1 MRIEKDSLGER
12 EVPEEAY
19 WGVHSLRS
27 TENFDVAGETL
38 PIEITYGMVK
48 LKWACA
54 LANLDLGLL
63 SSEKAAAINRA
74 CERVLTGDFDHE
86 FVVDVFQA
94 GSGTSSNM
102 NTNEVLGNLA
112 CTELGGKPGDRHLV
126 HPNDDVNMGQSTN
139 NIFPSAIKV
148 ASAEGTLGVIH
159 AAHELVTELRKK
171 ATEFA
176 DIVKSGRTHLQDAVP
191 VTLGQEFGA
200 YATAMEKAARRVEA
214 ARRNVLELGV
224 GGNAIGTGVNTKPEF
239 RGKIIESLNKITH
252 ETYRVSEDGIEATQF
267 LTDVGDVSASLRLM
281 ALDLLKITNDLRLL
295 SSGPNTGIRE
305 IFLPAVEPGSSIMP
319 GKINP
324 SICEAANMACLQVV
338 GNDTAVSMACG
349 LGQLELNTHMPLIG
363 TNVVKSMGI
372 LTRCCRMV
380 AHKCVNG
387 ITAREDI
394 CARNFEI
401 SAGLATVLNPT
412 LGYDKVSVMVKES
425 LATGKT
431 LKEQVLEKHIMSPEE
446 FEALL
451 KKSTG
456 PTL

>member
-1 MRIEKDSLGER
+1 
-12 EVPEEAY
+12 
-19 WGVHSLRS
+19 
-27 TENFDVAGETL
+27 
-38 PIEITYGMVK
+38 
-48 LKWACA
+48 
-54 LANLDLGLL
+54 
-63 SSEKAAAINRA
+63 
-74 CERVLTGDFDHE
+74 
-86 FVVDVFQA
+86 
-94 GSGTSSNM
+94 
-102 NTNEVLGNLA
+102 
-112 CTELGGKPGDRHLV
+112 
-126 HPNDDVNMGQSTN
+126 
-139 NIFPSAIKV
+139 
-148 ASAEGTLGVIH
+148 
-159 AAHELVTELRKK
+159 
-171 ATEFA
+171 
-176 DIVKSGRTHLQDAVP
+176 
-191 VTLGQEFGA
+191 
-200 YATAMEKAARRVEA
+200 
-214 ARRNVLELGV
+214 
-224 GGNAIGTGVNTKPEF
+224 
-239 RGKIIESLNKITH
+239 
-252 ETYRVSEDGIEATQF
+252 
-267 LTDVGDVSASLRLM
+267 
-281 ALDLLKITNDLRLL
+281 
-295 SSGPNTGIRE
+295 
-305 IFLPAVEPGSSIMP
+305 MP